1 VFVLYKYREELIS
14 FANFNFFS
22 YIHFYMNSGNVTGYN
37 NIIIALL
44 FLLLPAMRIN
54 EISAEFIRKIKECND
69 DESINDCE
77 LRH

>member
-1 VFVLYKYREELIS
+1 
-14 FANFNFFS
+14 
-22 YIHFYMNSGNVTGYN
+22 MNSGNVTGYN